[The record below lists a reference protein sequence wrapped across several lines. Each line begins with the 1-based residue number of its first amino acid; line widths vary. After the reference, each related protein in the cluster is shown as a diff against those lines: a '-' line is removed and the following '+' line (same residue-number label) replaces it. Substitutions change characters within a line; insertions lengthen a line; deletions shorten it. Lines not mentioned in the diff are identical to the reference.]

1 MVSHAG
7 SAGRSGTVLRQVV
20 VTADDFG
27 LSPAVNRGVQAAAT
41 DGIVTA
47 ASLMV
52 RRPHAADAVAR
63 ARRLPTL
70 CLGLHLELVSYE
82 VRDGDWT
89 VTDELVDPSDT
100 RAVAEEVADQL
111 RVFVALVGRPPT
123 HLDSHHHLH
132 REEPVGSVVAEVAER
147 IGVPV
152 RGCGE
157 WRYCGDFYGQYGR
170 GEPWPQGITAEALAE
185 LLGRLGPGV
194 TELACHPADAT
205 DPAHGTYDEE
215 RIAELAALVS
225 PQVRDALGRSGI
237 ELIGPDQLAQP
248 KRPDT

>member
-1 MVSHAG
+1 MV
-7 SAGRSGTVLRQVV
+7 RRVV

-52 RRPHAADAVAR
+52 RRPHAVDAVAR
-63 ARRLPTL
+63 ARRLPDL

-82 VRDGDWT
+82 VRDGDWV
-89 VTDELVDPSDT
+89 VTDQLVDPSD
-100 RAVAEEVADQL
+100 RQAVDREVTDQIA
-111 RVFVALVGRPPT
+111 RFVALVGRPPT

-132 REEPVGSVVAEVAER
+132 RDEPLGSVVAEHAER
-147 IGVPV
+147 IGAPV
-152 RGCGE
+152 RGCGG

-170 GEPWPQGITAEALAE
+170 GEPWPAGITAEALAR
-185 LLGRLGPGV
+185 LLDRLGPGV
-194 TELACHPADAT
+194 TELACHPADAV
-205 DPAHGTYDEE
+205 DPAHGTYDGE
-215 RIAELAALVS
+215 RVAELSALVS
-225 PQVRDALGRSGI
+225 PHVRNAVERAGI
-237 ELIGPDQLAQP
+237 DLIGPDVLVQP